1 MEQQYK
7 DPEIWKFAQER
18 ASFKMHSVIFFI
30 VIAFIWVVWAFIG
43 YINDWEYSHMWPVY
57 PMLGW
62 ALGLLLHYLFVYR
75 WKKKITAK
83 EYERLMKKK
92 IR

>member
-7 DPEIWKFAQER
+7 DPEIWKSAQER
-18 ASFKMHSVIFFI
+18 AGFKMHFVIFFI
-30 VIAFIWVVWAFIG
+30 VIAFMWVVWAFIG
-43 YINDWEYSHMWPVY
+43 YINDWAYSHMWPVY

-62 ALGLLLHYLFVYR
+62 ALALLLHYLFVYK
-75 WKKKITAK
+75 WKKKITVK

-92 IR
+92 VR